1 MQRWL
6 PLALTGLILMV
17 LAGCAGSPAR
27 VALSVER
34 LGEGDG
40 AVTST
45 PEGIDCGPEAERCSA
60 EFAVGS
66 SVTLGAQ
73 ASQFSS
79 FAGWGGAC
87 GGSAECTVVMDEPK
101 TVSASFERTRYLLEL
116 EIAGAGAGGV
126 RIVPPDE
133 TCQESCRKDY
143 RPGTDVS
150 LLATPDE
157 GSSFVGWSGACT
169 GNGLCELKL
178 DRDHAVTAEFTL
190 PPPSITR
197 FTATPETILAGD
209 SARLEWEVV
218 GEGTLSLEILPNLG
232 DVSGRSSARVSPSDT
247 TTYTLTASSEYGSDD
262 STAQVTVQPS
272 AALTV
277 EVEGPG
283 RVLSVLPSTNDIECG
298 LGATACFKRY
308 PVGQRVTL
316 EAEGSVATWAG
327 CSPSGATCTLT
338 LDESKTVMVTF
349 R

>member
-1 MQRWL
+1 MHHRPTL
-6 PLALTGLILMV
+6 PFATLVLFV
-17 LAGCAGSPAR
+17 LAACAGAPAR
-27 VALSVER
+27 VTLTVER

-45 PEGIDCGPEAERCSA
+45 PAGLDCGPEAKRCSA

-66 SVTLGAQ
+66 SVTLAAQ
-73 ASQFSS
+73 AAQYSS

-87 GGSAECTVVMDEPK
+87 GGSAECTVVLDEAR

-116 EIAGAGAGGV
+116 EVTGAGAGGV

-133 TCQESCRKDY
+133 TCREGCRKDY
-143 RPGTDVS
+143 RPGTAVS

-169 GNGLCELKL
+169 GNGLCELSM

-218 GEGTLSLEILPNLG
+218 GEGALSLEILPNLG
-232 DVSGRSSARVSPSDT
+232 DVSGRTSARVSPSGT
-247 TTYTLTASSEYGSDD
+247 TLYTLTASSEYGSVEK
-262 STAQVTVQPS
+262 TAQVTVQPS

-277 EVEGPG
+277 TVAGPG
-283 RVLSVLPSTNDIECG
+283 RVLSVLPSTNDIECEEG
-298 LGATACFKRY
+298 GGACFKRY
-308 PVGQRVTL
+308 RVGQSVTL
-316 EAEGSVATWAG
+316 EAEGSVETWVG
-327 CSPSGATCTLT
+327 CAPSGATCTLT
-338 LDESKTVMVTF
+338 MDENKTVTVTF